1 MLEEI
6 RHINITLNN
15 LDIGKWIGSI
25 ADLQMKSAFGDFEG
39 SDVVL
44 NLSGIAKNLLLPVHI
59 VSLSC
64 LLKQLQNGGCIRV
77 HVDGDEEMKSFLKD
91 DLHLSEYFYAST
103 YYVEEESDYNLN
115 LWKISASHSLMYS
128 QYVSDYLKRRYFE
141 SKDLSMLKVILDELY
156 ANVADHSQSE
166 GVAYSFIHYD
176 IEKDIIK
183 IAFCD
188 FGIGIKESLNRGGTS
203 IGNEFI
209 RFATQKGVTSRS
221 NSHNRGFGLDT
232 VISSVCNN
240 GNSVRILSGNEL
252 LISYGNEINQKTWK
266 LDFDFK
272 GTLIYFDIPVSAFED
287 SDYLD
292 CYEF

>member
-1 MLEEI
+1 MLEEKK
-6 RHINITLNN
+6 HINITLNN
-15 LDIGKWIGSI
+15 LGIGKWIGSI

-44 NLSGIAKNLLLPVHI
+44 NLSGISIKQLLPVHI

-64 LLKQLQNGGCIRV
+64 LLKQLQNGGCRKVNI
-77 HVDGDEEMKSFLKD
+77 DGDEEMKSFIRD
-91 DLHLSEYFYAST
+91 DLHLSEYFYAYT
-103 YYVEEESDYNLN
+103 YYVEEGSDYNLN
-115 LWKISASHSLMYS
+115 LWKISPSHSLMYS
-128 QYVSDYLKRRYFE
+128 QYVSDYLRRRYFE
-141 SKDLSMLKVILDELY
+141 NKDLSMLKVVLDELY
-156 ANVADHSQSE
+156 ANVADHSNSE
-166 GVAYSFIHYD
+166 GVAYSYIHYD
-176 IEKDIIK
+176 IEKNTIK

-188 FGIGIKESLNRGGTS
+188 FGIGIKESLNRGGTL
-203 IGNEFI
+203 IANEFI
-209 RFATQKGVTSRS
+209 KSASQKGVTSRS

-252 LISYGNEINQKTWK
+252 LISYGKEINQKTWK

-287 SDYLD
+287 SDYMD